1 MAWVAYLTSKQVNLD
16 PVDQV
21 FLPFLGL
28 GYPLMALILWRR
40 PEEAR
45 WILPLAHL
53 STASYLIATLGY
65 QLHRQPNPMG
75 LSPSS
80 YWFPLLYFS
89 AFLFFESKRAIRLSL
104 ICPLAALALAFF
116 GNPQAYSPAQLNA
129 LAQFLGSNLAYLALL
144 YLLVRIKEGY
154 LKAHLDAYTD
164 FLTGLWNRRY
174 LEIALE
180 QELCRLS
187 RYGRPVSLIVLDL
200 DDFKRI
206 NDTYGHDTG
215 DRALKGVARLLE
227 EPLRLSDRA
236 VRLGGEEFALL
247 LPETPLNQA
256 RAAAERIQKALRGL
270 QVPPVESISA
280 SFGVVQALSTDS
292 PLSLL
297 KRADAAMYT
306 AKRRGKNRVEIG

>member
-1 MAWVAYLTSKQVNLD
+1 M
-16 PVDQV
+16 
-21 FLPFLGL
+21 
-28 GYPLMALILWRR
+28 R
-40 PEEAR
+40 
-45 WILPLAHL
+45 
-53 STASYLIATLGY
+53 
-65 QLHRQPNPMG
+65 
-75 LSPSS
+75 
-80 YWFPLLYFS
+80 
-89 AFLFFESKRAIRLSL
+89 
-104 ICPLAALALAFF
+104 
-116 GNPQAYSPAQLNA
+116 
-129 LAQFLGSNLAYLALL
+129 
-144 YLLVRIKEGY
+144 
-154 LKAHLDAYTD
+154 
-164 FLTGLWNRRY
+164 NRRY

-180 QELCRLS
+180 RELFRLS

-215 DRALKGVARLLE
+215 DRVLKGV
-227 EPLRLSDRA
+227 

-247 LPETPLNQA
+247 LPETPLNRA

-270 QVPPVESISA
+270 QIPPVERISA